1 MGMANNQNKKRAGSA
16 GGKVG
21 GVNRAKKLTS
31 MQKSNI
37 ASQGGKAKQ
46 QRQSLPNRK
55 SK

>member
-1 MGMANNQNKKRAGSA
+1 MGMANNQNKKKAGEA

-37 ASQGGKAKQ
+37 AAKGGVAKQ
-46 QRQSLPNRK
+46 QRQSLPK
-55 SK
+55 KKG